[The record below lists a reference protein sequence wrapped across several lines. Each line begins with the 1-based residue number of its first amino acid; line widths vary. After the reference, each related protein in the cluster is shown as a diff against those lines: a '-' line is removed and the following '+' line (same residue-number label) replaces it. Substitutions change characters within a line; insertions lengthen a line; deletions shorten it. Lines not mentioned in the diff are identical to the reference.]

1 MNRQRPP
8 SRMSISRVSVV
19 KPSGPNQRV
28 IWLGSVKAWN
38 TRERGAAITRDST
51 ISRSSAQVARGSWLI
66 VFTFRDGRL
75 WGLRLR
81 EKALQPVEP
90 RFPGRARVIE
100 PARRLGQALGIQ
112 AAGALLAV
120 APARDQ
126 PSVLQYLQVLR
137 HRRQAHGEGPGNLL
151 HGHVAFAGQSAE
163 DRKPSRVAKGR
174 EGVAKHVRGLHV
186 QGS

>member
-1 MNRQRPP
+1 
-8 SRMSISRVSVV
+8 MSISRVSVV

-66 VFTFRDGRL
+66 VFTFPDGRS

-81 EKALQPVEP
+81 EKVLQPVEP
-90 RFPGRARVIE
+90 RVPGRARVIE
-100 PARRLGQALGIQ
+100 PARHLGQALGIQ

-126 PSVLQYLQVLR
+126 PGALQHLQVLR
-137 HRRQAHGEGPGNLL
+137 HRRQAHGERPGDLL
-151 HGHVAFAGQSAE
+151 HRHVAFAGQPAE
-163 DRKPSRVAKGR
+163 DRQPSRVAKGR
-174 EGVAKHVRGLHV
+174 EGVAERLKGPHVSAHLIFKY
-186 QGS
+186 

>member
-1 MNRQRPP
+1 
-8 SRMSISRVSVV
+8 MSISRVSVV

-28 IWLGSVKAWN
+28 IWLGSGKAWN
-38 TRERGAAITRDST
+38 TRERRAAITRDST

-120 APARDQ
+120 APARDH
-126 PSVLQYLQVLR
+126 PGALQYLQVLATLR
-137 HRRQAHGEGPGNLL
+137 TFR
-151 HGHVAFAGQSAE
+151 AE
-163 DRKPSRVAKGR
+163 A
-174 EGVAKHVRGLHV
+174 A
-186 QGS
+186 

>member
-1 MNRQRPP
+1 
-8 SRMSISRVSVV
+8 MSISRVSAV

-100 PARRLGQALGIQ
+100 PARRLGQALDLQ
-112 AAGALLAV
+112 AAGA
-120 APARDQ
+120 
-126 PSVLQYLQVLR
+126 
-137 HRRQAHGEGPGNLL
+137 RRPENSSKGCRSECG
-151 HGHVAFAGQSAE
+151 
-163 DRKPSRVAKGR
+163 RRV
-174 EGVAKHVRGLHV
+174 
-186 QGS
+186 

>member
-1 MNRQRPP
+1 
-8 SRMSISRVSVV
+8 MSISRVSAV

-28 IWLGSVKAWN
+28 IWLGSVKASN

-75 WGLRLR
+75 WGSRLR

-90 RFPGRARVIE
+90 RFSGRARVIE

-126 PSVLQYLQVLR
+126 PGALQHLQVLR
-137 HRRQAHGEGPGNLL
+137 HCRQAHGEGPGDLL
-151 HGHVAFAGQSAE
+151 HGHVAFAGQPAE
-163 DRKPSRVAKGR
+163 DRQSRRVAEGR
-174 EGVAKHVRGLHV
+174 ESVAKYLRGL
-186 QGS
+186 QDYRLRNI